1 MKCKFKKMISM
12 SIIGAML
19 LSATGCGIG
28 NKAPDNAVAVVNGEV
43 LTIENYNKSFAMIE
57 KSYNEIYGDT
67 IWTQEVEGQT
77 VLEMVKSQLLTS
89 MVEEQLIIEEVKKTD
104 FKVAEA
110 DMEEAYKKFMD
121 AVESDE
127 TTKKVYTE
135 KGIDEAFIKK
145 QIESE
150 FYREAFDKNIQAEL
164 EKDQARLD
172 ELYKTYPI
180 QIGAS
185 HILITEEAKANEILK
200 KIKDGGDFA
209 ALAKENSIDT
219 GSAKNGGDLGLFPR
233 GVMVQE
239 FEEVAFNLKV
249 GEVSPVVQSK
259 FGYHIIKLNEIQ
271 TLETL
276 IANGSKAEEIEVYK
290 RTILSNLTNDETK
303 ARIEELK
310 KSSEIETFPD
320 RIK

>member
-1 MKCKFKKMISM
+1 MKFNLKKMIGLSL
-12 SIIGAML
+12 IGAML
-19 LSATGCGIG
+19 ISATGCGG

-43 LTIENYNKSFAMIE
+43 LTVENYNKSFAMIE

-89 MVEEQLIIEEVKKTD
+89 MVEEQLIIETVKKTG
-104 FKVAEA
+104 FKITEA
-110 DMEEAYKKFMD
+110 NMEEAYKKFMD

-127 TTKKVYTE
+127 ATQKVYAE
-135 KGIDEAFIKK
+135 KGIDEGFIKS

-150 FYREAFDKNIQAEL
+150 FYREEFDKNIKAEL
-164 EKDQARLD
+164 EKDQTRLD
-172 ELYKTYPI
+172 ALYKTYPI

-185 HILITEEAKANEILK
+185 HILVTDEAKANDLLK
-200 KIKDGGDFA
+200 KIQAGGDFA

-219 GSAKNGGDLGLFPR
+219 GSAKKGGDLGLFPR

-259 FGYHIIKLNEIQ
+259 FGYHVIKLNEIQ

-310 KSSEIETFPD
+310 KNSEIETFPD